1 MNTSDN
7 YVPLSSAIRD
17 SDNNSV
23 FDKYESYLTKTNE
36 ALLIQNKCACEETMK
51 SIELM
56 FGPFSQED
64 IDFYT
69 RRLMDENGSVINDFQ
84 RSLIFN
90 LFYKYFGDVQTIN
103 SINRIDY
110 IKLLIAAK
118 RLLMAN
124 NMVVLPYI
132 ISGKVERLQNKKTI
146 NKREQLRLERTQYYD
161 EIHNKYKS
169 DKIELYILSLVGT
182 ILASKFQIID
192 PDNKELDG
200 NVIDKDKIP
209 DIVCEE
215 VLMYVTLI

>member
-1 MNTSDN
+1 
-7 YVPLSSAIRD
+7 
-17 SDNNSV
+17 
-23 FDKYESYLTKTNE
+23 
-36 ALLIQNKCACEETMK
+36 MK